1 MSADPLLFDDIM
13 AQYGQDVWNLAYTLT
28 RRVDLADDVTQ
39 DVFLSVYQKL
49 DTFRGDASLRTWL
62 LRITRNKAYDYRRSF
77 FLRKVTL
84 VDLFIERGQHP
95 SAEQEALGNLV
106 TDDAWTA
113 VLKLPVKYREVLI
126 LHAHYNMT
134 NAEIAEVLDLLE
146 ATVKTRLG
154 RARKKAYEL
163 MKGDA

>member
-1 MSADPLLFDDIM
+1 MNADPLLFDDIM

-39 DVFLSVYQKL
+39 DVFLSIYQKL

-62 LRITRNKAYDYRRSF
+62 LRITRNKAYDCRRSYY
-77 FLRKVTL
+77 LRKVTL

-106 TDDAWTA
+106 TDDAWAA

-134 NAEIAEVLDLLE
+134 NAEIAVVLDLLE
-146 ATVKTRLG
+146 ATVKTRLH